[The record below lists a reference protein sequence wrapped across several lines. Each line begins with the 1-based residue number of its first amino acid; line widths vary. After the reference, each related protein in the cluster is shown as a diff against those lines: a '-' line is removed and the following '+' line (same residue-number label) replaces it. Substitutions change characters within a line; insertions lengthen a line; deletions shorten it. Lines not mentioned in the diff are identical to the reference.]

1 MLRISFLL
9 LLFISSSC
17 NQSKDL
23 SSNTNHANLE
33 TENFSEMSRL
43 MNKIYN
49 ENKQL
54 KQRISKGDTLGNF
67 PQYFLKISSASL
79 TRNSDRDEFF
89 GKQAKT
95 FIEAQKLIYE
105 KPSAAKENFNN
116 TVTTCIQCHQVKCLG
131 PIPKIKKLYIK

>member
-1 MLRISFLL
+1 MLRISFLI
-9 LLFISSSC
+9 LLFISASC

-23 SSNTNHANLE
+23 SSNTNDANLE

-54 KQRISKGDTLGNF
+54 KQRISRGDTLGNF

-89 GKQAKT
+89 GKQAKN
-95 FIEAQKLIYE
+95 FIEAQRLIYE
-105 KPSAAKENFNN
+105 KPLEAKENFNN
-116 TVTTCIQCHQVKCLG
+116 TITTCIQCHQVKCLG

>member
-9 LLFISSSC
+9 LLFISFSC

-23 SSNTNHANLE
+23 SSNTNDTDLE

-43 MNKIYN
+43 MNEIYN
-49 ENKQL
+49 ENKLL

-67 PQYFLKISSASL
+67 PQYFQKISSASL

-105 KPSAAKENFNN
+105 KPSVAKENFNN
-116 TVTTCIQCHQVKCLG
+116 TIATCIQCHQVKCLG
-131 PIPKIKKLYIK
+131 PIPKIKKLYIE